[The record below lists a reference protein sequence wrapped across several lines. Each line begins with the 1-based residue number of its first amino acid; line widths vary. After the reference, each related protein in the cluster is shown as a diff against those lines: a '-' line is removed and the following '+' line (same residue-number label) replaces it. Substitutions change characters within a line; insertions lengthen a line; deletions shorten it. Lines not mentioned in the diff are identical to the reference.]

1 MCRGRCRVQ
10 LAVTLLDSSG
20 AEVALHRDAD
30 MVRAIVGAGQVKFLS
45 GPAGGQS
52 QDALTEARCAGFASR
67 RLASAGSWGPSPAS
81 AGSWGLYFSGSSR
94 FGSSGGRCLADTRQH
109 ALRRL
114 EIGQPSG
121 DCCAFGLE
129 TRQTLADLRF
139 LRADLVQYRGC
150 CGRHGGLQW
159 LQSMI
164 NLAGI

>member
-1 MCRGRCRVQ
+1 MASRLTDLMLG
-10 LAVTLLDSSG
+10 
-20 AEVALHRDAD
+20 EVETSE
-30 MVRAIVGAGQVKFLS
+30 S
-45 GPAGGQS
+45 GPLRTPSAGTKRQILS
-52 QDALTEARCAGFASR
+52 T
-67 RLASAGSWGPSPAS
+67 SAGSWGPPPAS
-81 AGSWGLYFSGSSR
+81 AGSWGLCFSGSSR

-164 NLAGI
+164 NLAGV

>member
-1 MCRGRCRVQ
+1 MLG
-10 LAVTLLDSSG
+10 
-20 AEVALHRDAD
+20 EVETSE
-30 MVRAIVGAGQVKFLS
+30 S
-45 GPAGGQS
+45 GPKRTPSTGTKRQILS
-52 QDALTEARCAGFASR
+52 T
-67 RLASAGSWGPSPAS
+67 SAGSWGPSPAS